1 MCFLAAAIQAV
12 ERLVKQNFTGQ
23 NHVGTTG
30 GAGLQNTITRIPF
43 IKWSLKT
50 LYRLAK
56 NVDKLSN
63 GLG

>member
-1 MCFLAAAIQAV
+1 MDFLAAAIQAV
-12 ERLVKQNFTGQ
+12 ERVVKQKFTGQ

-30 GAGLQNTITRIPF
+30 GAGLQNAITCVPF

-56 NVDKLSN
+56 MCVT
-63 GLG
+63 